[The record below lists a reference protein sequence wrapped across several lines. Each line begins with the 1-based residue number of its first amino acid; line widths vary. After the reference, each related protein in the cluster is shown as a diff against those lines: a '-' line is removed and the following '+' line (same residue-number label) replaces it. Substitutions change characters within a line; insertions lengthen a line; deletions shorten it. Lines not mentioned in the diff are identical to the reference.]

1 MAIRTLAKAMAER
14 GPGHA
19 FGVPGS
25 GQSLELID
33 AMSGHGVAFH
43 SVHHEGAAAI
53 MAGTTGRLSGR
64 AGMAIAIKGPGLANM
79 VGGMAACT
87 YENLPMLAVTEAYGR
102 TPGQG
107 AQTSGSGRA
116 IRRRGQGPA
125 LSRR

>member
-1 MAIRTLAKAMAER
+1 MPIQALAKAMAAN

-25 GQSLELID
+25 GQSLDLIH
-33 AMSGHGVAFH
+33 ALEGHGVSFH

-53 MAGTTGRLSGR
+53 MAGTVGRLSGK

-87 YENLPMLAVTEAYGR
+87 YENLPMLAVTEAYGAEVPLAKAHKR
-102 TPGQG
+102 LDQG
-107 AQTSGSGRA
+107 AL
-116 IRRRGQGPA
+116 I
-125 LSRR
+125 LH